1 MPHIQL
7 QNFELKK
14 KTKKLYSEKKIRLK
28 SDLRLKTV
36 KKLQLAEANSS

>member
-14 KTKKLYSEKKIRLK
+14 KKKLYSEKKIRLK